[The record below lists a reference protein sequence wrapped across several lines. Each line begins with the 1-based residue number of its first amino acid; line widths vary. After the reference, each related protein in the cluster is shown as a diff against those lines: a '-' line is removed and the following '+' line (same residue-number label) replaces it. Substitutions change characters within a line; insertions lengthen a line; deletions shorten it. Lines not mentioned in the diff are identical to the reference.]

1 MLEALAETQG
11 MTEQLSS
18 KWQARID
25 TRGITDVHIQHDQAT
40 SLTLS
45 EAMTI
50 EARASEPQVFE
61 RILCGVDGTPPS
73 LIAVRQALRLQDERG
88 SLLLSAVANLAKAAQ
103 AGMAA
108 THAAELLQHEAE
120 EALAEAQAIAPSAAS
135 KLVDGD
141 PVAVLL
147 AQAEAE
153 RATLIAVGS
162 HGRGRAAGLLL
173 GTVAARMLRDA
184 TCSVLVARVA
194 RDVEAWPQTV
204 VAGVDGSL
212 ESAAAFTVARSV
224 AGRFGGSVRAVAST
238 KDQLDREAAAAIAR
252 ELEEHDEPA
261 VNVLV
266 AASESVDLIVV
277 GSRGLH
283 GLKALGSVSERV
295 AHQARSSVLVVRSG
309 QT

>member
-1 MLEALAETQG
+1 MEAQ
-11 MTEQLSS
+11 
-18 KWQARID
+18 
-25 TRGITDVHIQHDQAT
+25 
-40 SLTLS
+40 
-45 EAMTI
+45 
-50 EARASEPQVFE
+50 ASEPQVFE
-61 RILCGVDGTPPS
+61 RILCGVDGTPAS
-73 LIAVRQALRLQDERG
+73 LVAVRQALRLQDEHG
-88 SLLLSAVANLAKAAQ
+88 SVLLLVVANLAQAAH

-108 THAAELLQHEAE
+108 PHAAELLQHEAE
-120 EALAEAQAIAPSAAS
+120 AALAEAQAIAPSASS

-147 AQAEAE
+147 EQAEAE

-162 HGRGRAAGLLL
+162 HGRRRAAGLLL

-184 TCSVLVARVA
+184 TCSVLVARA
-194 RDVEAWPQTV
+194 AGDVEAWPRTV

-224 AGRFGGSVRAVAST
+224 AARFGGSVRAVAST
-238 KDQLDREAAAAIAR
+238 KDQLDREAAEAIAP
-252 ELEEHDEPA
+252 ELEKHGEPA

-266 AASESVDLIVV
+266 AASERADLLVV

-283 GLKALGSVSERV
+283 GLKALGSESERV
-295 AHQARSSVLVVRSG
+295 AHQAHSSVLVVSPG